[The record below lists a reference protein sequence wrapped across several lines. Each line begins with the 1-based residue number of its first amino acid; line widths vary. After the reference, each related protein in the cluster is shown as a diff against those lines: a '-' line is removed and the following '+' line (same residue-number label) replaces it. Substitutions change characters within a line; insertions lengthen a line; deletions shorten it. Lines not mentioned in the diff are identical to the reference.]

1 MAVVEKTV
9 DIIGDEGFCD
19 MILAK
24 AVPENYPV
32 DMYDDLATSL
42 RQYALYA
49 MTGLQSVKLSNVT
62 KVGNYSLASCASLK
76 SIDMEKCT
84 QVGDNAFYDCLELD
98 SIDMP
103 LLSSASTRSCAL

>member
-9 DIIGDEGFCD
+9 DIIGDEAFSD

-42 RQYALYA
+42 REYALYA
-49 MTGLQSVKLSNVT
+49 MTGLQSVRFTSVT
-62 KVGNYSLASCASLK
+62 KVGTMLLQTVLRSNPSRWK
-76 SIDMEKCT
+76 
-84 QVGDNAFYDCLELD
+84 NAHK
-98 SIDMP
+98 
-103 LLSSASTRSCAL
+103 